1 MKKEIEK
8 MYAQALIDDLPP
20 NIFADKVLRLF
31 NVSGSLPLAELEKR
45 LDEALAKE
53 TPETL
58 KKWLKEKRQ

>member
-8 MYAQALIDDLPP
+8 MYAQALIGDLPP
-20 NIFADKVLRLF
+20 NIFADKILRLF
-31 NVSGSLPLAELEKR
+31 NVSGSLSLAELEKK
-45 LDEALAKE
+45 LDGALAKE